1 MEIKSSLFEFM
12 LLYVLLPVLWHYCH
26 VWLDLISVLSSR
38 PKIDNYKILHK
49 QQQCW
54 RCSNHCWLPIGHKCQ
69 TQLLIGCWYHLNNMV
84 SMQVITTQDD
94 HLVWISFL
102 CVMLSSGLSRQLL
115 KSNLW
120 AHSRF
125 WEDDELTLISWFG
138 HRATW
143 SWESFLCCHEIKLGV
158 ELRT

>member
-1 MEIKSSLFEFM
+1 MFYCLFCDIIVMFDWILSLF
-12 LLYVLLPVLWHYCH
+12 YHPTQK
-26 VWLDLISVLSSR
+26 LIIIRSYTNNNNV
-38 PKIDNYKILHK
+38 
-49 QQQCW
+49 W
-54 RCSNHCWLPIGHKCQ
+54 RCSNHCLLPIGHNCQ
-69 TQLLIGCWYHLNNMV
+69 TQLLIGCWYYLNNMV

-143 SWESFLCCHEIKLGV
+143 SQESFLCCHEIKLGF
-158 ELRT
+158 ELQT